1 MMMMMMIMMKKKM
14 MMQFYQKKMKLKGI
28 KIKSFERKI
37 YRSIVYINA
46 KNKAAITPNAE
57 KYPNK
62 VNDFI
67 IVGFICIWKAQ

>member
-1 MMMMMMIMMKKKM
+1 MMMKKM
-14 MMQFYQKKMKLKGI
+14 MMMQFQEKKKSNYKVHVLKS
-28 KIKSFERKI
+28 KTLKERST

-62 VNDFI
+62 VNDFS
-67 IVGFICIWKAQ
+67 IVGFICI

>member
-1 MMMMMMIMMKKKM
+1 MMMKKM
-14 MMQFYQKKMKLKGI
+14 MMMQFQEKKKSNYKVHVLKS
-28 KIKSFERKI
+28 KALKERST
-37 YRSIVYINA
+37 YRSIVYINE

-67 IVGFICIWKAQ
+67 IVGFICIRKVQ

>member
-1 MMMMMMIMMKKKM
+1 MMMKKM
-14 MMQFYQKKMKLKGI
+14 MMMQFQEKKKSNYKVYVLKS
-28 KIKSFERKI
+28 KALKETST

-67 IVGFICIWKAQ
+67 IIVGFICIRKVQ